1 MQLLGAPTRHARR
14 LISRCSTRGARVAL
28 TLACMVATTPLAAQ
42 TIPRVSADLTVGQ
55 GTRPTRAGEVW
66 YLMGDSEAT
75 LRTGMTVRI
84 GSPGR
89 IRPVVSADYNYDLR
103 GDQLALCGIAPNG
116 SCYQYYPST
125 QGLSA
130 GVGVRAMPWRRVTVG
145 TAAGVARFATTA
157 RYVEAD
163 VALGLTRRL
172 LAVAHW
178 RRFTWRD
185 AADEPMWYQPLT
197 FGIRVQ

>member
-1 MQLLGAPTRHARR
+1 MIARA
-14 LISRCSTRGARVAL
+14 GKVAL
-28 TLACMVATTPLAAQ
+28 MLATVVTTTPLVAQ
-42 TIPRVSADLTVGQ
+42 TIPRFSADLTVGQ
-55 GTRPTRAGEVW
+55 GTRPSRAGEVW
-66 YLMGDSEAT
+66 YLIDNTEAT

-89 IRPVVSADYNYDLR
+89 IRPVVSADFNYDLR

-130 GVGVRAMPWRRVTVG
+130 GIGVRAMPWRRLTVG
-145 TAAGVARFATTA
+145 TAAGVAQFTTTA
-157 RYVEAD
+157 RYIDAD
-163 VALGLTRRL
+163 AALGLTRRL
-172 LAVAHW
+172 YVVVHW

-185 AADEPMWYQPLT
+185 AAGEALWFQPLT

>member
-1 MQLLGAPTRHARR
+1 M
-14 LISRCSTRGARVAL
+14 VL
-28 TLACMVATTPLAAQ
+28 TLLCVAATTPLAAQ
-42 TIPRVSADLTVGQ
+42 TIPRYSADLTVGQ
-55 GTRPTRAGEVW
+55 GTRPARAGDVW
-66 YLMGDSEAT
+66 YLTGVTEST
-75 LRTGMTVRI
+75 LRTGMTVRV

-89 IRPVVSADYNYDLR
+89 LRPVVSADYNYDLR

-130 GVGVRAMPWRRVTVG
+130 GVGVRAMPWRRLTVG
-145 TAAGVARFATTA
+145 SAVGLAQFATTA
-157 RYVEAD
+157 RYIDAD
-163 VALGLTRRL
+163 AAVGLTRRL
-172 LAVAHW
+172 YVVAHW

-185 AADEPMWYQPLT
+185 AAGEALWFQPLT